1 MENTRYSSRRKH
13 NSEDN
18 NYRTELSRND
28 GDEFHSAYVRK
39 RTIPPSHSYG
49 SRFSTRSGNKT
60 PDLSS
65 EFEHICHVCNRPNS
79 RVDIAPVENTYYDY
93 DYEDELTINKIFVPK
108 NPIQNIEV
116 HQTNKENQKSLK
128 KKVRFQLTPSK
139 STPNTRKHSVDSEF
153 PVPPLWQYGSKSKSD
168 ARPTRHFDD
177 TPVEYER
184 HLLSPDKTTFDIY
197 EDSLPSLQREF
208 RSRKDISPLQGR
220 NIQTCSNATGD
231 RSGHPTSYYS
241 SESDATSD
249 SDTDKLEQQP
259 VRNLLLRPRK
269 PTTSDRLPNSD
280 SGKSTAQTV
289 NYKKIPSR
297 LPRPVTDT
305 SDHGNILRGANNR
318 FHEMSSHANSNFRHS
333 QSAHNY
339 VNEFAEFRTDSRL
352 SRSSAS
358 EHRNLNVKRIV
369 ERNLPQRSTS
379 KPSDNRF
386 IRPTETVPIADSS
399 DDEEEHFVP
408 NIPQRNLLSSR
419 YKREDIKLNGHIPRE
434 FSKMEQ
440 HVHQTF
446 SDESEEELIEAN
458 KHSIKTEPFQ
468 SHAHLR
474 RKMRSSK

>member
-1 MENTRYSSRRKH
+1 MENTHYSSRRKH

-18 NYRTELSRND
+18 NYRTELSRNN
-28 GDEFHSAYVRK
+28 GDEFRSAYVRK
-39 RTIPPSHSYG
+39 RTIPPPHSHG

-65 EFEHICHVCNRPNS
+65 EFEHICHICHRPNS

-108 NPIQNIEV
+108 NSIQNIEV
-116 HQTNKENQKSLK
+116 HQTNKKNQKSLK

-153 PVPPLWQYGSKSKSD
+153 PVPPLWQYGSKSKSN

-184 HLLSPDKTTFDIY
+184 HVLSPDKTNFDIY
-197 EDSLPSLQREF
+197 EDSLPLLQGEF
-208 RSRKDISPLQGR
+208 RSRNDISPSQGR
-220 NIQTCSNATGD
+220 NIRTCSTATGD
-231 RSGHPTSYYS
+231 GSGHPTSYYS

-259 VRNLLLRPRK
+259 VRNRLLRPRK
-269 PTTSDRLPNSD
+269 PTTSDCLPNSD

-305 SDHGNILRGANNR
+305 SDHGNILHGANNR
-318 FHEMSSHANSNFRHS
+318 FHNVSSHANSNFRQS

-339 VNEFAEFRTDSRL
+339 VNEFVEFRTDSRL

-369 ERNLPQRSTS
+369 ERNLPQLSTS

-386 IRPTETVPIADSS
+386 IRPTETVPSADSS

-408 NIPQRNLLSSR
+408 NIPRRNVLSSR
-419 YKREDIKLNGHIPRE
+419 YKREDIKPNGHTPRE

>member
-18 NYRTELSRND
+18 NYRTELSPND
-28 GDEFHSAYVRK
+28 SDEFRSAYVRK
-39 RTIPPSHSYG
+39 GTIPPSHSHG

-65 EFEHICHVCNRPNS
+65 EFEHMCHVCHRPNS

-93 DYEDELTINKIFVPK
+93 DYEDELIINKIFVPK
-108 NPIQNIEV
+108 NSIQNIEV
-116 HQTNKENQKSLK
+116 HQTNKENQRSLK

-153 PVPPLWQYGSKSKSD
+153 SVPPLWQHGSKSKRD
-168 ARPTRHFDD
+168 AIPTRHFDD

-184 HLLSPDKTTFDIY
+184 HVLSPDKTNFDIY
-197 EDSLPSLQREF
+197 EDSLPSLQRDF
-208 RSRKDISPLQGR
+208 RSRNDISPSQRR
-220 NIQTCSNATGD
+220 NIQKCSNATGD

-259 VRNLLLRPRK
+259 VRNRLLRPRR

-289 NYKKIPSR
+289 DYKKIPSR
-297 LPRPVTDT
+297 LPWPMTNTTDY
-305 SDHGNILRGANNR
+305 GNILRSANNR
-318 FHEMSSHANSNFRHS
+318 FHNVPSHANSNFRHS
-333 QSAHNY
+333 QSAPNY
-339 VNEFAEFRTDSRL
+339 VNEFSEFRTDSRL

-358 EHRNLNVKRIV
+358 EHRNLNGECVV
-369 ERNLPQRSTS
+369 ERNLPQRSTP
-379 KPSDNRF
+379 KPSNNRF

-399 DDEEEHFVP
+399 DGEEEDFVP
-408 NIPQRNLLSSR
+408 NTPRRNLLSRR
-419 YKREDIKLNGHIPRE
+419 YKREHIKLNGHTPRE

-446 SDESEEELIEAN
+446 SDESDEELIEAN

-474 RKMRSSK
+474 SKMRSSK